1 MNIAIIT
8 AEFGENASTL
18 DESVNCYFQYGNF
31 NYNKLTLKNGFLKE
45 SLDQY
50 DVIIIHYSCIALPLK
65 HSLPINAIT
74 SLYLSEFK
82 GPKIAFIQDEQR
94 SYVERFNYFQSIKIN
109 HLFSVAPIE
118 LFDVLYPSNKRNFTI
133 NNVLTGY
140 ISNKHI
146 EISRNRIPLVDRS
159 LDLVYRGRILPSW
172 MGDSPALKSEAVDI
186 LKKMNSMKQFNYSV
200 ASNEKERVYG
210 DKWFSLLQSAR
221 VSLLT
226 QSGSDFLE
234 KGSILSEAGNN
245 YDINDEKL
253 LKANYHVISPRYF
266 DYISC
271 GNLVAIAPGHYSNIP
286 IENTYSRIS
295 NDMHEM
301 PEIINF
307 AKTKS
312 AQVMVDTA
320 QSEILTN
327 KNLHFSYLV
336 KVVEEKISD
345 LIPTKSMVSF
355 TDFIRTENPGSI
367 LTRRKIHKNIK
378 ILNHMIIIMTMKL
391 FIIKIL
397 KKILK
402 LDNVYLI
409 RFVKNYDFKTIR
421 YLLKLLPGHDLR
433 DYLKLGLIVNTLELF
448 ELSRKINR
456 EIIFSKF
463 NFDNSWVLNL
473 GEYGS
478 LAQKEFTPLEEKLGQ
493 DKNKLYDLITQM
505 QKAV

>member
-8 AEFGENASTL
+8 TEFGENASTL
-18 DESVNCYFQYGNF
+18 IDSVNCYFQYGNF
-31 NYNKLTLKNGFLKE
+31 NYNRLILKNGFLRE
-45 SLDQY
+45 SLDSY
-50 DVIIIHYSCIALPLK
+50 DAIIIHYSCIGLPLK
-65 HSLPINAIT
+65 QNLPINAIT

-94 SYVERFNYFQSIKIN
+94 SYIERFNYFQSIEIN
-109 HLFSVAPIE
+109 HLYSVAPVE

-133 NNVLTGY
+133 GNVLTGY
-140 ISNKHI
+140 ISNKHL

-172 MGDSPALKSEAVDI
+172 MGSSPALKSEAVDLI
-186 LKKMNSMKQFNYSV
+186 KKNNYMRQFKYSV
-200 ASNEKERVYG
+200 ESSEKKRVYG

-221 VSLLT
+221 VSILT

-234 KGSILSEAGNN
+234 KGSNLSDAGNN
-245 YDINDEKL
+245 YDFDDEKL

-266 DYISC
+266 DYVSC
-271 GNLVAIAPGHYSNIP
+271 GNLAAILPGHYSNIV

-295 NDMHEM
+295 SDMHEM
-301 PEIINF
+301 PEIIKF

-320 QSEILTN
+320 QSMILTN

-345 LIPTKSMVSF
+345 LTPTKSTVSF
-355 TDFIRTENPGSI
+355 SDLIRTEYPSSN
-367 LTRRKIHKNIK
+367 LTKIKIHKNIK
-378 ILNHMIIIMTMKL
+378 ILNHMMITMLIKRL
-391 FIIKIL
+391 VIKIIK
-397 KKILK
+397 KIVS
-402 LDNVYLI
+402 LDDLYLR
-409 RFVKNYDFKTIR
+409 RFVYKYDLKTVR
-421 YLLKLLPGHDLR
+421 YLLKLLPGHNLR
-433 DYLKLGLIVNTLELF
+433 DYLKLDLLVNTLELF
-448 ELSRKINR
+448 ELSQKINR
-456 EIIFSKF
+456 EIIISKF

-473 GEYGS
+473 DKYGS
-478 LAQKEFTPLEEKLGQ
+478 LAQKKFTALEEKLGQ
-493 DKNKLYDLITQM
+493 DKNKLYDLIKQM